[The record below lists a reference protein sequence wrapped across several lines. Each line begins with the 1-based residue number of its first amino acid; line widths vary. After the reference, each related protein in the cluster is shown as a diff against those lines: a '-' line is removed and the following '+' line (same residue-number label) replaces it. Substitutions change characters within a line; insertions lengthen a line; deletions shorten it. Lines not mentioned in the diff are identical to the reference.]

1 MNVKKWKTPAT
12 FFPWPHVQMHIDQI
26 DAQVLHVAIDMAQQF
41 LGEGA
46 KPCPSCGRP
55 PKELFW
61 FSISSA
67 EADWDAGIG
76 QVGFLT
82 LCEKCKL
89 QVNFLVDPE
98 LTQMQVEQ
106 WRDHRML
113 Y

>member
-1 MNVKKWKTPAT
+1 MQEVY
-12 FFPWPHVQMHIDQI
+12 
-26 DAQVLHVAIDMAQQF
+26 QVAVDMAQQF
-41 LGEGA
+41 LGDGA
-46 KPCPSCGRP
+46 KPCLGCGCP

-67 EADWDAGIG
+67 EADWDARTG

-82 LCEKCKL
+82 LCIKCKL
-89 QVNFLVDPE
+89 QVDFLVDPE

-106 WRDHRML
+106 WRDHRTQ